1 MYHRPEAEDTK
12 RSMRIFF
19 PSDAFNYIAHKLQD
33 ASIVKCR
40 ISKSQRGI
48 KYYDD
53 LKSESAIKVIDVT
66 YLRVLTKSSLN
77 ELKTI
82 LGVGVGIGS
91 TQYRPSKTRPLQYC
105 TINSILTSRWHMM

>member
-1 MYHRPEAEDTK
+1 M
-12 RSMRIFF
+12 
-19 PSDAFNYIAHKLQD
+19 L
-33 ASIVKCR
+33 SITSPTNCKMLPLSSVV
-40 ISKSQRGI
+40 SQKSQRGI

-91 TQYRPSKTRPLQYC
+91 TQYRLSKTRPLQS
-105 TINSILTSRWHMM
+105 TVF